1 MDLSRQCIPGQDNVA
16 AGLSSRLDRRQAGT
30 ATLSYFNRG
39 SNFPSRL
46 PEPRFPSGLWAA
58 LWYLPDAAASMVL
71 PTRRSLPEL

>member
-1 MDLSRQCIPGQDNVA
+1 MNLPHQCIPGQDNVA
-16 AGLSSRLDRRQAGT
+16 AGFSSRLDRRQART

-58 LWYLPDAAASMVL
+58 LRYLPDAAASMVL
-71 PTRRSLPEL
+71 LTRRSLSEL